1 MALLNKT
8 SLFLLQHNYRIA
20 FDFAINSSSIFSL
33 EIDIISKP
41 KTSTVFAILSN
52 TSLYLKFSKENAII
66 EIEKIE
72 IIHKTN
78 PIILNLLGS

>member
-1 MALLNKT
+1 LQLIH
-8 SLFLLQHNYRIA
+8 LF
-20 FDFAINSSSIFSL
+20 FSL

-52 TSLYLKFSKENAII
+52 TSLYLKFSKENAI

>member
-1 MALLNKT
+1 
-8 SLFLLQHNYRIA
+8 LQLIHLY
-20 FDFAINSSSIFSL
+20 FSL

-78 PIILNLLGS
+78 PIILNLLGVDIRNLFDFPNRFLL

>member
-8 SLFLLQHNYRIA
+8 SLFYYSIIIGLHL
-20 FDFAINSSSIFSL
+20 FAINSSSIFSL

-41 KTSTVFAILSN
+41 KTNVLPIQYIIVF
-52 TSLYLKFSKENAII
+52 KVFKNAII

-78 PIILNLLGS
+78 PIILNLLVDIP